1 MELAVSF
8 PSAPVIDAETR
19 SPTLMPLMLVTLPV
33 TVVARVTAAV
43 IAWPAPSRVIEVA
56 LTAVTGPPISR
67 RSVAPAGSGTPPP
80 RGARCV
86 PLPAPLEGAAPEPLA
101 AGALDAGVALAA
113 GLLVISCRAAAR
125 TPNPPAAAPGAPFL
139 QGGGAAGTPPP
150 GGPATSAVRASGQPR
165 LVPFPPL
172 RCHPPGGQP
181 G

>member
-43 IAWPAPSRVIEVA
+43 IAWPPPSRVIEVA

-80 RGARCV
+80 RGERCV
-86 PLPAPLEGAAPEPLA
+86 PFPAPLEGAAPEPLA
-101 AGALDAGVALAA
+101 AGALEAG
-113 GLLVISCRAAAR
+113 GGRAAR
-125 TPNPPAAAPGAPFL
+125 
-139 QGGGAAGTPPP
+139 PP
-150 GGPATSAVRASGQPR
+150 GSPLQAGGPHAN
-165 LVPFPPL
+165 
-172 RCHPPGGQP
+172 
-181 G
+181 